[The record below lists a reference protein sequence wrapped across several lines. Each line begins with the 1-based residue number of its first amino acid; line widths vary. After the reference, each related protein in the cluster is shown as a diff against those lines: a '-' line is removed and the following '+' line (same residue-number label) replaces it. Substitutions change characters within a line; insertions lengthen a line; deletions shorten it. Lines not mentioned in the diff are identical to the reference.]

1 MLLYII
7 IESKLLLIIRD
18 FWDYMLNLFIE
29 MNCLMDSIKED
40 LDKIVIYFK
49 IVLE

>member
-7 IESKLLLIIRD
+7 IDNELLLFRD
-18 FWDYMLNLFIE
+18 LWDYMLNLFIE